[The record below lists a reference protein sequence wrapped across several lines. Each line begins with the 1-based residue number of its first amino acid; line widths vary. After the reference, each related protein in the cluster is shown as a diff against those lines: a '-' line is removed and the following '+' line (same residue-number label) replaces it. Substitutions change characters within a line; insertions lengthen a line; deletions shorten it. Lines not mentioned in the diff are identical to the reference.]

1 MGWPTLAKGGWV
13 TYIANSECDQMW
25 GKSICLQ
32 ARVAVMVVSFPAFYS
47 DDLGLNLAE
56 VYSFYSVQL
65 IGEKIQKRPR
75 IVH

>member
-1 MGWPTLAKGGWV
+1 
-13 TYIANSECDQMW
+13 MW

-65 IGEKIQKRPR
+65 IGENIQKRPR